1 MNILKNNGQ
10 YTFFNSLTID
20 KVLLPKNYI
29 FNFDSFGNCWLED
42 AEDFKVPFKV
52 YDVNSLMRKDVIKS
66 FEYYNKN
73 LGVLLTGNKGQGK
86 SLNAKLL
93 CRELGIPTIIVNKSI
108 PKSVNFVKFFNNI
121 KQNYCKI

>member
-10 YTFFNSLTID
+10 YSFFNSLTIE
-20 KVLLPKNYI
+20 KILLPKNYI

-42 AEDFKVPFKV
+42 AEDFKVPDKV
-52 YDVNSLMRKDVIKS
+52 YDVNSEMRKDIITS
-66 FEYYNKN
+66 FRGYKKN

-93 CRELGIPTIIVNKSI
+93 CRELNIPTIIVNKSI
-108 PKSVNFVKFFNNI
+108 PKDVNFVKFFNDI
-121 KQNYCKI
+121 KQDN